1 MNKGLLILVLLL
13 APLLN
18 KGFAQSVSQKQLEAK
33 RLQLENEIKEANT
46 ILSASNNKQKS
57 AVSQVEDLTYK
68 INIRKNLIRVTN
80 DQANLLSRTIS
91 KNTKEISKLETQ
103 LNLLKQNYA
112 DMIVKSYKS
121 KSVHSRLMFLFSAE
135 NFKQAYKRLQYFEQ
149 YKNYQKDQA
158 AIIKAKSIELDQ
170 LNAVLSQQE
179 QDKKALI
186 KKNRLANT
194 KLEIELETQNV
205 LIQSIKKDIGKYKAS
220 IRQKQKEIQK
230 LDKQIEK
237 LIREAIAASNAEGGK
252 KGSTTFKLT
261 PEARALAASFESNK
275 GKLPWPVKKGIVKVK
290 YGTQPSPID
299 PSIKIT
305 SNGIRIAT
313 EPSAKVK
320 AIFKGEVLAIH
331 LIRRGNP
338 SVLIRHG
345 NYITVYKN
353 LSKIYV
359 KKGDKIET
367 NQEIGEVF
375 TNPNSGETIL
385 NFSLFK
391 EGNTQN
397 PMYWIMKI

>member
-1 MNKGLLILVLLL
+1 M
-13 APLLN
+13 
-18 KGFAQSVSQKQLEAK
+18 
-33 RLQLENEIKEANT
+33 
-46 ILSASNNKQKS
+46 
-57 AVSQVEDLTYK
+57 
-68 INIRKNLIRVTN
+68 
-80 DQANLLSRTIS
+80 
-91 KNTKEISKLETQ
+91 
-103 LNLLKQNYA
+103 
-112 DMIVKSYKS
+112 
-121 KSVHSRLMFLFSAE
+121 
-135 NFKQAYKRLQYFEQ
+135 
-149 YKNYQKDQA
+149 
-158 AIIKAKSIELDQ
+158 
-170 LNAVLSQQE
+170 
-179 QDKKALI
+179 
-186 KKNRLANT
+186 
-194 KLEIELETQNV
+194 
-205 LIQSIKKDIGKYKAS
+205 
-220 IRQKQKEIQK
+220 
-230 LDKQIEK
+230 
-237 LIREAIAASNAEGGK
+237 
-252 KGSTTFKLT
+252 
-261 PEARALAASFESNK
+261 
-275 GKLPWPVKKGIVKVK
+275 K

-313 EPSAKVK
+313 EPYAKVK

-375 TNPNSGETIL
+375 TNPNSGETTL